1 MEISYI
7 TCGVLT
13 KETVHPQ
20 MIVYLVLLER
30 NKSPWKET
38 LSNEDLDSAQ
48 AHLTYKCVVSCQ
60 DKLMLSNK

>member
-7 TCGVLT
+7 TCSVLT

-38 LSNEDLDSAQ
+38 LSNEDLDRN
-48 AHLTYKCVVSCQ
+48 V
-60 DKLMLSNK
+60 LSLVRTS